1 MSVCFGVKAKSAKES
16 YRWVEK
22 ATGLRAEARESS
34 DWGGS
39 YYKFSAPS
47 GEIAKLLSNRDVYD
61 NEPVVS
67 GCDEWIVVLLVE
79 RANSMSPI
87 VVDLIKDTEHF
98 VLVPPAKKAG

>member
-1 MSVCFGVKAKSAKES
+1 MTVYIGVKSSSVDEA

-61 NEPVVS
+61 DEPVVS

-87 VVDLIKDTEHF
+87 VFVLIKDTEHF